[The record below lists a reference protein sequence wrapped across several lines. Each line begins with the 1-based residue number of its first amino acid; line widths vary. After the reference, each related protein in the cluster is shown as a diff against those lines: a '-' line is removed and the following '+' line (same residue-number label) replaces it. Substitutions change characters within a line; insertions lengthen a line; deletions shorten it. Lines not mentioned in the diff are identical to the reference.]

1 MMSRRSVVRDWS
13 KEVEVNEERM
23 EASGSTTSES
33 RTRQGS
39 ENKKVEEEMTYTLD
53 RRSND
58 QTRRRNNDTTGVGIA

>member
-39 ENKKVEEEMTYTLD
+39 ENKKGRV
-53 RRSND
+53 RND
-58 QTRRRNNDTTGVGIA
+58 LYLGQTIE